1 MNYFCCRRFRIY
13 EQHLSRIL
21 FRRSRFWICSYSEV
35 MTKLI
40 EKQLQK
46 NQFLRYVVPNLS
58 TKSLKNT
65 WEEICILE
73 TCSVS
78 MNKIFEIHLR
88 RHSTI
93 LLVYICVIFLN
104 VPLIKSLTLVLVNQI
119 LETPCLFTW
128 YILKTK

>member
-1 MNYFCCRRFRIY
+1 MNYFYCRRFRIY

-21 FRRSRFWICSYSEV
+21 FRRSRFWIGSYSEV
-35 MTKLI
+35 ITKLI

-73 TCSVS
+73 ICSVS
-78 MNKIFEIHLR
+78 MNKIFEINLR

-93 LLVYICVIFLN
+93 LLVYVCVIVLN
-104 VPLIKSLTLVLVNQI
+104 VSLIKSLTLVLVNHL

>member
-13 EQHLSRIL
+13 EQHLSRII

-104 VPLIKSLTLVLVNQI
+104 VPLIKSLALVLVNQI

>member
-1 MNYFCCRRFRIY
+1 MNYFCCTRFRIY

-21 FRRSRFWICSYSEV
+21 FRRSRFWIGSYSEV

-58 TKSLKNT
+58 AKSLKNT

-88 RHSTI
+88 RHSAI
-93 LLVYICVIFLN
+93 LLV
-104 VPLIKSLTLVLVNQI
+104 
-119 LETPCLFTW
+119 
-128 YILKTK
+128 